1 MSLSLTAI
9 VLTLNEEI
17 NLAGCLQSLNW
28 CPRLV
33 VVDSGSSDSTQQIA
47 HQHGAEFYLHSP
59 DGPFLITEQRNWALT
74 ECSVDSEWVLF
85 IDADERV
92 TRALHKKICWLLNT
106 NCAGGSPRFD
116 ACHLAPAY
124 IFCNK
129 WLRHSQHFPNWHPRL
144 LRPSHVQLTGGV
156 WESFSTL
163 TGRPLNPDRI
173 ALISEPYTHL
183 AFSKGIDDWL
193 IKHLRYADWDASLII
208 DYLNSK
214 SNQLSTLRKSRLRF
228 LSFRFWFLRPL
239 LRFLHKYLFSLGFL
253 DGWQGFLFC
262 LLMSFYELIV
272 VWKVISWKQ
281 HSLLSRVTAS

>member
-17 NLAGCLQSLNW
+17 NLSGCLQSLSW

-47 HQHGAEFYLHSP
+47 HQYDADFYLHP
-59 DGPFLITEQRNWALT
+59 FDGPFLITDQRNWALSH
-74 ECSVDSEWVLF
+74 CSVDTEWVLF

-92 TRALHKKICWLLNT
+92 SPALQKEICGLLNSIH
-106 NCAGGSPRFD
+106 AGSSHRFD
-116 ACHLAPAY
+116 ACYLAPAY
-124 IFCNK
+124 IFCKK
-129 WLRHSQHFPNWHPRL
+129 WLRHSQNYPNWHPRL

-163 TGRPLNPDRI
+163 TGRPLNPESI
-173 ALISEPYTHL
+173 TSISEPYTHL

-193 IKHLRYADWDASLII
+193 VKHLRYADWDASLII
-208 DYLNSK
+208 DYFK
-214 SNQLSTLRKSRLRF
+214 SNSNSLLTLRKRRLRM
-228 LSFRFWFLRPL
+228 LSFRLWFLRPL
-239 LRFLHKYLFSLGFL
+239 LRFFHKYFFSLGFL
-253 DGWQGFLFC
+253 DGWQGLLFC

-272 VWKVISWKQ
+272 VWKVVAWKQ
-281 HSLLSRVTAS
+281 SSSFSP